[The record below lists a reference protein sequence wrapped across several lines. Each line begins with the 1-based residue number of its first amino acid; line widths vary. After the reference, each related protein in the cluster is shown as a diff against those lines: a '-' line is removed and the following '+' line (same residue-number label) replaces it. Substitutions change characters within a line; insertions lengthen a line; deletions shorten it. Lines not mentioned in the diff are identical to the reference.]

1 MAGLTQIVGKERR
14 PRRTGS
20 RVELGLGTHG
30 RWLQHGALRAPVA
43 LCQFQHPSVMAQAP
57 AWLRSPDG
65 AALAEV
71 CRNVLEPK
79 LSDQCLSGAVQSLG
93 CNRARY
99 RS

>member
-43 LCQFQHPSVMAQAP
+43 LSVSASFRHGPGPGMAK
-57 AWLRSPDG
+57 
-65 AALAEV
+65 
-71 CRNVLEPK
+71 EP
-79 LSDQCLSGAVQSLG
+79 
-93 CNRARY
+93 
-99 RS
+99 